1 MRTSP
6 RVQCALWIVAV
17 AAQSVRPKTLG
28 TLQGML
34 PLVELVVKV
43 SVAWAVPLVTV
54 AVAADG
60 VLDAMTLVVPRHR
73 RWE

>member
-1 MRTSP
+1 
-6 RVQCALWIVAV
+6 
-17 AAQSVRPKTLG
+17 
-28 TLQGML
+28 ML